1 MLVLTYWWDRLWL
14 LVNLTWVDL
23 EDHDGRVYA
32 KASDLYITIPLAFF
46 FLIVRRLFEIFHT
59 MLCAS
64 VSPSVK
70 WEGYGDL
77 SWGDVE
83 LLSKKSG
90 CTAQQL
96 ERWFR
101 RRRNQDRPSLLKKFR
116 EASWRFTFYLVAFIA
131 GVAVIV
137 DKPWFY
143 DLKEVWKGYP
153 MSESSRSRYWYY
165 MIELSFYWSLLFSI
179 SSDVTRKVGCMQ
191 PHHSDGMILAAQMC
205 IPSHNYIRAG
215 MLIMA
220 LHDSSDYLLKNT
232 CNNIFIVFTAVFII
246 TRLIILPFWKPNCCG
261 SCMDAV
267 GSEHWSIEK
276 VSLFGQGPTAE
287 GSTGN
292 GGQGCHAR
300 SQFYKGTIPS

>member
-46 FLIVRRLFEIFHT
+46 FLIVRRLFEISQPI
-59 MLCAS
+59 LCS
-64 VSPSVK
+64 QGNSPPRPH
-70 WEGYGDL
+70 L
-77 SWGDVE
+77 SLSQGDVE

-179 SSDVTRKVGCMQ
+179 SSDVTRKSEPCNM
-191 PHHSDGMILAAQMC
+191 AAQMC

-220 LHDSSDYLLKNT
+220 LHDSSDYLLVVRGYGHLAIPRPSSGAGGSSPDTSPTQKPT
-232 CNNIFIVFTAVFII
+232 HAAAV
-246 TRLIILPFWKPNCCG
+246 
-261 SCMDAV
+261 SCV
-267 GSEHWSIEK
+267 
-276 VSLFGQGPTAE
+276 
-287 GSTGN
+287 
-292 GGQGCHAR
+292 C
-300 SQFYKGTIPS
+300 IPLW